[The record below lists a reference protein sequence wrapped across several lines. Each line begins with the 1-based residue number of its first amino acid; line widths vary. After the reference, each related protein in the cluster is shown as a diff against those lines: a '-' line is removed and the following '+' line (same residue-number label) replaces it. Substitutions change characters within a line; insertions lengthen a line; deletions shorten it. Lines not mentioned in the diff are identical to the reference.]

1 MFQFRF
7 FLFGFLFLD
16 CTQSHAQQLQED
28 NAAIY
33 WQQLT
38 GAGSAERLFVHLD
51 KSVYTNN
58 EQIWFSAYFLNR
70 SFPEKRQHQFISVS
84 LISPQ
89 TKKVYLESKFIAGE
103 GFSFG
108 NIAIPDTIPPG
119 NYLFTAFGNL
129 VDAQQQPA
137 AVYQQLIT
145 IKSVIK
151 NNFRAYILPLDSLS
165 TKEKF
170 YVQVKAENL
179 SYLPLKKAEVIY
191 TTDGSKNETTYTN
204 SDGLL
209 TIAVPKKE
217 GKGVLQIRVNYENE
231 FQFLSAIIPARTI
244 DTSLVVQFYPES
256 GQLIT
261 GVTNRVLMRVQTADG
276 NPVSTKAVLYRNKE
290 AEDTLIVNT
299 SGLCSFSFIPFETDE
314 MQVQL
319 MEPHSTHSRHFAAP
333 KPTADAVVITTDN
346 AVVTDTLRFQISAA
360 LPKEA
365 LLLVYTQDR
374 LLLSNRIALS
384 RQRKK
389 FVLPFKEAEMP
400 EGICTVA
407 MIDTAGNLLAERLFF
422 LKSQG
427 VSPLSLQTD
436 KPTYTRH
443 EKVKLK
449 IRFNDAVMKDDIIAS
464 VAVVQANR
472 LLTINQPDIEQFN
485 WMTNG
490 HHQPPPFYGRAID
503 NKKHLEQL
511 LMMGSGRERK
521 QKLTPAPDSLSALQV
536 RAMLSIDNRK
546 PKTPQELL
554 LFIDTSFAVI
564 TTDSSGVIVL
574 TPELITTE
582 QGKRILLA
590 LNKSADKLFSIDMSR
605 QFIEIANGL
614 AQQHSFEHPV
624 MARNN
629 IREEEPKE
637 EIPGIKRLKEV
648 VVVAKSNTQIY
659 GTGPGGM
666 GANLCG
672 DYVCIYTILNCPNHF
687 NDPLN
692 KAPKDGEMVYTSTSR
707 VTKVRYNGC
716 TNLRNGNINRNAI
729 KIPGIYMAKEF
740 FGVEQEQKDMAEP
753 EYRSTIF
760 WRPGLLLKP
769 GVTTELTFLTGD
781 ITGPFK
787 IIVQGVAN
795 DGSVYYKEAKFTVVY

>member
-7 FLFGFLFLD
+7 LFLGILFWG
-16 CTQSHAQQLQED
+16 CMQSHAQLLQED
-28 NAAIY
+28 SAAKY

-38 GAGSAERLFVHLD
+38 GSVSGERLFVHLD

-70 SFPEKRQHQFISVS
+70 SLQEVPQQQFISVS

-89 TKKVYLESKFIAGE
+89 TKKVFLESKFIAGG

-108 NIAIPDTIPPG
+108 NIPIPDTIPPG

-151 NNFRAYILPLDSLS
+151 NNFRVFIQPLDSLS

-179 SYLPLKKAEVIY
+179 SYLPLKKAEVIF
-191 TTDGSKNETTYTN
+191 TTDGSKKETAYTN

-217 GKGVLQIRVNYENE
+217 GKGVLQVRVNYENE
-231 FQFLSAIIPARTI
+231 FQFLSTIIPPRTI

-256 GQLIT
+256 GQLIS
-261 GVTNRVLMRVQTADG
+261 GVTNRVLMRVQTTG
-276 NPVSTKAVLYRNKE
+276 GKPVSAKAVLYRNNE
-290 AEDTLIVNT
+290 AEDTLVINA

-319 MEPHSTHSRHFAAP
+319 MEPYGNDTGRFAVP
-333 KPTADAVVITTDN
+333 KPAPDAVVITTDN
-346 AVVTDTLRFQISAA
+346 AVVTDTLRFQISAS

-365 LLLVYTQDR
+365 LLFVYTEDR
-374 LLLSNRIALS
+374 LLLSSRIALT

-389 FVLPFKEAEMP
+389 FVLPFEEAAMP
-400 EGICTVA
+400 GGICTVA
-407 MIDTAGNLLAERLFF
+407 LIDTAGNLLAERLFF
-422 LKSQG
+422 LKPPG
-427 VSPLSLQTD
+427 MPPLSLQTD
-436 KPTYTRH
+436 KSSYTRH
-443 EKVKLK
+443 EKVKLN
-449 IRFNDAVMKDDIIAS
+449 IRLNDAVMKDDIVAS

-472 LLTINQPDIEQFN
+472 LLTINQPDIEHYS
-485 WMTNG
+485 WIATG
-490 HHQPPPFYGRAID
+490 HHQLPPFYGRAID

-511 LMMGSGRERK
+511 LMIGSRTEKK
-521 QKLTPAPDSLSALQV
+521 QKLPTASAPLSALQV
-536 RAMLSIDNRK
+536 KATLSIDNRK
-546 PKTPQELL
+546 TKTPQELL
-554 LFIDTSFAVI
+554 LFIDSSFAVL
-564 TTDSSGVIVL
+564 TTDSNGVTVL

-582 QGKRILLA
+582 QGKRILMA
-590 LNKSADKLFSIDMSR
+590 LNKSSDKTFSIEMSR

-614 AQQHSFEHPV
+614 VQQHSFEHPV
-624 MARNN
+624 TAKTASA
-629 IREEEPKE
+629 EEQLKDD
-637 EIPGIKRLKEV
+637 IPGIKRLKEIV
-648 VVVAKSNTQIY
+648 VTAKPKTEIY
-659 GTGPGGM
+659 GTGPGGN
-666 GANLCG
+666 GANECG
-672 DYVCIYTILNCPNHF
+672 DYVCIYKILNCPNHF
-687 NDPLN
+687 NDALN
-692 KAPKDGEMVYTSTSR
+692 TPPKNGDMVYTTTSR
-707 VTKVRYNGC
+707 TTKIVYRTCVTPV
-716 TNLRNGNINRNAI
+716 NRKAI
-729 KIPGIYMAKEF
+729 KIPGIYITKDF

-769 GVTTELTFLTGD
+769 GVNRELTFLTGD

-787 IIVQGVAN
+787 IIVQGIAN
-795 DGSVYYKEAKFTVVY
+795 DGSVYYKEATFTVVY